1 MAGVVLAAVLAAE
14 VVAARRSARPADLP
28 RVSPAALIASSAR
41 AIASGR
47 PVSGSISATLDLGL
61 PDVGDI
67 GSLGVGGG
75 LLPLLTGTHVLKV
88 WRSAA
93 GLRVS
98 DIEPQGERALF
109 VSRTRAWAWDFDTLS
124 AVDLGRAPALV
135 LPIGGAASEAA
146 ARTVLARIAD
156 TTRVSLNGTTTVA
169 GRPAYRLVISP
180 RQRGSLVGEVELDID
195 GKTRFPLAVSAFAGR
210 ATQPAISIQFT
221 SVSFGPIDPSVFRFS
236 PPPGA
241 SVRGGLTAGASA
253 LGGLA
258 GVQGVRTFGRAWTT
272 VFALRIR
279 HLGIGGLAGAFL
291 PFSGSL
297 VSADVADRGNHSW
310 VVVGAVPATRL
321 AAVERDLT

>member
-98 DIEPQGERALF
+98 EIEPQGERALF

-180 RQRGSLVGEVELDID
+180 KQRGSLVGEVELDID
-195 GKTRFPLAVSAFAGR
+195 GKTRFPLAVSAFARR

-221 SVSFGPIDPSVFRFS
+221 SVSFGPIDPSLFRFS

-241 SVRGGLTAGASA
+241 SGLPG
-253 LGGLA
+253 
-258 GVQGVRTFGRAWTT
+258 
-272 VFALRIR
+272 
-279 HLGIGGLAGAFL
+279 
-291 PFSGSL
+291 
-297 VSADVADRGNHSW
+297 
-310 VVVGAVPATRL
+310 
-321 AAVERDLT
+321 